1 MKKGKIVSIFN
12 KKVQRTNKFESMEFP
27 SDVEKR
33 DAEEQLLKPAS
44 IEPYTGELPK
54 HSSELESRTALIV
67 FRDKQQMDLIG
78 KLFNIRES
86 CAGKAYI
93 TNIELL
99 ETIAQE
105 VADGDLYVSNG
116 RLYVAPHAVA
126 YQQGISKAAQSIAD
140 AVDEEV
146 LQTFLKGNNNDNAR
160 DDSEEGA

>member
-1 MKKGKIVSIFN
+1 MSIFN

-33 DAEEQLLKPAS
+33 DAEEKLLKPET

-54 HSSELESRTALIV
+54 HTSELEARTALIV

-78 KLFNIRES
+78 TIFNIRES

-99 ETIAQE
+99 ESIAQE
-105 VADGDLYVSNG
+105 VADGDLYISNG
-116 RLYVAPHAVA
+116 RVYVSPHAVA
-126 YQQGISKAAQSIAD
+126 YQNGISKAAQSIAD

-146 LQTFLKGNNNDNAR
+146 MQKFLRGEANDGAR
-160 DDSEEGA
+160 EDSDEGA

>member
-1 MKKGKIVSIFN
+1 MSIFN

-33 DAEEQLLKPAS
+33 DAEEHLLKPAS

-86 CAGKAYI
+86 CAGKGYI

-99 ETIAQE
+99 EHFAKE
-105 VADGDLYVSNG
+105 VISGNMYVHNN
-116 RLYVAPHAVA
+116 AVHLT
-126 YQQGISKAAQSIAD
+126 
-140 AVDEEV
+140 ER
-146 LQTFLKGNNNDNAR
+146 NNDNAR
-160 DDSEEGA
+160 DDSEEDA

>member
-1 MKKGKIVSIFN
+1 MSIFN

-33 DAEEQLLKPAS
+33 DAEEQLLKPES

-86 CAGKAYI
+86 CAGKSYI

-99 ETIAQE
+99 ETIARAVQKG
-105 VADGDLYVSNG
+105 AMYVHNN
-116 RLYVAPHAVA
+116 AVHLTER
-126 YQQGISKAAQSIAD
+126 I
-140 AVDEEV
+140 E
-146 LQTFLKGNNNDNAR
+146 
-160 DDSEEGA
+160 

>member
-1 MKKGKIVSIFN
+1 MSIFN

-33 DAEEQLLKPAS
+33 EAEEKLLKPEN

-54 HSSELESRTALIV
+54 HTSELEARTALIV

-86 CAGKAYI
+86 CAGKGYI

-99 ETIAQE
+99 EYFAKE
-105 VADGDLYVSNG
+105 VQDGRMYVYNNTL
-116 RLYVAPHAVA
+116 RL
-126 YQQGISKAAQSIAD
+126 S
-140 AVDEEV
+140 EV
-146 LQTFLKGNNNDNAR
+146 GSDGAR
-160 DDSEEGA
+160 DNSDESA

>member
-1 MKKGKIVSIFN
+1 MSIFN

-33 DAEEQLLKPAS
+33 DAEEQLLKPES

-86 CAGKAYI
+86 CAGKTYI

-99 ETIAQE
+99 ETIARAVQN
-105 VADGDLYVSNG
+105 GTMYVHNN
-116 RLYVAPHAVA
+116 AVHLT
-126 YQQGISKAAQSIAD
+126 
-140 AVDEEV
+140 ER
-146 LQTFLKGNNNDNAR
+146 NNDNAR

>member
-33 DAEEQLLKPAS
+33 DAEEKLLKPEN

-54 HSSELESRTALIV
+54 HTSELEARTALIV

-86 CAGKAYI
+86 CAGKGYI

-99 ETIAQE
+99 EFFAKEVISGNMYVHNGSLCIKDKEVYVEDPTITSAF
-105 VADGDLYVSNG
+105 NG
-116 RLYVAPHAVA
+116 A
-126 YQQGISKAAQSIAD
+126 K
-140 AVDEEV
+140 
-146 LQTFLKGNNNDNAR
+146 
-160 DDSEEGA
+160 